1 MSRQS
6 YTNMG
11 PISPIRLEVINRD
24 PRPQPRVRENK
35 VSPAGTY
42 EYEGEGPV
50 RIDSDEVK
58 EYLEDNVVD
67 KPWYQMTI
75 V

>member
-1 MSRQS
+1 
-6 YTNMG
+6 MG
-11 PISPIRLEVINRD
+11 PVSPIRLEVINRD
-24 PRPQPRVRENK
+24 PRPQPRDRENDI
-35 VSPAGTY
+35 SPAGAY
-42 EYEGEGPV
+42 EYEGEGPA